1 MSDLRSSYIA
11 NCIFNI
17 FLSHTAIL
25 LSLGPYTWYKEHRCC
40 QRLWKRCCCVLLYL
54 NLVLFFFFALPIFT
68 SVMTRLLKQ
77 KNPSCTYCR
86 IINSIGIFCSQATF
100 AGVVAISVDRLLAVH
115 LHLRY
120 QELVTHKRVVAMVIS
135 PWMFS
140 ALVSL
145 VTLWGSLSAQV
156 IILSTGGAVLILLTT
171 FVYIRIYFIVQR
183 YKNQIQTLQRLHE
196 VANFTSFLKSV
207 IGVLYQCISD
217 VSSMLFS
224 LLDLR
229 DRHWDQRPKYCH
241 EEVSSLCSNSCI
253 SQLITEPFNLL
264 LENDTNSARYHGHST
279 EHIMG

>member
-1 MSDLRSSYIA
+1 MIQRASLLPKTLKTMLLCLAVSE
-11 NCIFNI
+11 
-17 FLSHTAIL
+17 LSVV
-25 LSLGPYTWYKEHRCC
+25 S
-40 QRLWKRCCCVLLYL
+40 
-54 NLVLFFFFALPIFT
+54 FFALPIFT

-86 IINSIGIFCSQATF
+86 MINSIGIFCSQATF

-145 VTLWGSLSAQV
+145 ITLWGSLSAQV
-156 IILSTGGAVLILLTT
+156 IILSTGGAVLILLIT

-183 YKNQIQTLQRLHE
+183 HKNQIQTLQRLHE

-207 IGVLYQCISD
+207 ICVLYQCISD

-229 DRHWDQRPKYCH
+229 DRH
-241 EEVSSLCSNSCI
+241 
-253 SQLITEPFNLL
+253 
-264 LENDTNSARYHGHST
+264 
-279 EHIMG
+279 